1 MLNGNGLRH
10 FNCKLMIKQVFK
22 KPNLYLFILIFLAY
36 LILNIFISQ
45 FYITVQYI
53 PYYLETIKWGE
64 LLISGLLAMII
75 GILIAVNM
83 TLIYISWKRRMKI
96 KKQTFLASLG
106 VLGGLITGV
115 CSACIAGFFPIVFG
129 LFGVGFSFLSL
140 PLKGIEVQLVV
151 LALLVFNL
159 YIFKKT

>member
-1 MLNGNGLRH
+1 
-10 FNCKLMIKQVFK
+10 MIKQVFK
-22 KPNLYLFILIFLAY
+22 KPNLYLFIFIFLAY
-36 LILNIFISQ
+36 LILNIFISR

-64 LLISGLLAMII
+64 LLISGLLAAII

-83 TLIYISWKRRMKI
+83 TLIYISWKRRMKM

-106 VLGGLITGV
+106 VLGGLITGI
-115 CSACIAGFFPIVFG
+115 CSACVAGLFPLLFG

-140 PLKGIEVQLVV
+140 PLKGIEVQLIV
-151 LALLVFNL
+151 LALLIINL
-159 YIFKKT
+159 YFLRKPND